1 MTIDQYI
8 NSISNRYK
16 LGNSTEHSFRG
27 DLQQLIES
35 TVPEI
40 KATNEP
46 KRQQCGAPDYI
57 ITRKEIPLG
66 FIEAKDIGADLD
78 NKLYKEQFDRYRQS
92 LDNLIITDYLTFR
105 LYRDSIF
112 VSSITI
118 GKVQGNKI
126 IGVARHQGGEGF
138 GAWQKNA
145 VDALNA
151 GADLGVAE
159 FVTGFAAHQ
168 YPFGNQGGNGLV

>member
-1 MTIDQYI
+1 MTIEQYI

-35 TVPEI
+35 LVPEI

-105 LYRDSIF
+105 LYRDSVF
-112 VSSITI
+112 
-118 GKVQGNKI
+118 
-126 IGVARHQGGEGF
+126 
-138 GAWQKNA
+138 
-145 VDALNA
+145 
-151 GADLGVAE
+151 
-159 FVTGFAAHQ
+159 
-168 YPFGNQGGNGLV
+168 